1 MTAAR
6 PVFVDGEVLAAADL
20 TSMEVTAR
28 DRDARHARHLH
39 TPGVAAGLRL
49 VKIDRKT
56 TANQKYVDV
65 TLTAGYAVDGTGREL
80 VLAADEQLS
89 PDRFLSDNPNP
100 PLEPG
105 ETFSVW
111 HPVFV
116 RGFDAPATGPAQATT
131 CATGGGRSTVEELV
145 EVEFGRPGD
154 TDRDQPVP
162 PPDAGPGDGAW
173 RVLVGFVR
181 LDTSINR
188 FSDAGDTADGLTAS
202 GAGARAALVAAPA
215 GRLELR
221 AGSDPTAGVPAV
233 LLDAGS
239 GGLSFGTHDGS
250 GAITPLVEV
259 DSAGNLTAKGV
270 VSGVQTAGSVRVA
283 AGTTSDGLVLPLPAG
298 VDQATVDSGGLVVSI
313 MLTPTLPPLSGAPA
327 NSVFVPTVCAVDT
340 DRRVS
345 CRGRWVNPVA
355 GTLGAEQTIS
365 CDYLVLVSVPETP

>member
-1 MTAAR
+1 
-6 PVFVDGEVLAAADL
+6 
-20 TSMEVTAR
+20 MEVIGR

-39 TPGVAAGLRL
+39 TPGVAAGLKL
-49 VKIDRKT
+49 VPTDRKT
-56 TANQKYVDV
+56 TTNQDYVDV

-80 VLAADEQLS
+80 VLAADEQPS

-116 RGFDAPATGPAQATT
+116 RGIDAPAVGPAQART
-131 CATGGGRSTVEELV
+131 CTTGGGRSTVDELV

-154 TDRDQPVP
+154 TDQDQTVP

-188 FSDAGDTADGLTAS
+188 FKAVGETADGLTVS
-202 GAGARAALVAAPA
+202 GAGARAGLVAAPA

-221 AGSDPTAGVPAV
+221 AGSAPTAGVPAV
-233 LLDAGS
+233 VIDAGS

-250 GAITPLVEV
+250 GAVSPLLEV
-259 DSAGNLTAKGV
+259 DSAGNLTAKGALK
-270 VSGVQTAGSVRVA
+270 GVQTAGAVRVS
-283 AGTTSDGLVLPLPAG
+283 AGTASDGTVLPLPAG
-298 VDQATVDSGGLVVSI
+298 VDQATVDSGGLEVSVL
-313 MLTPTLPPLSGAPA
+313 LTPQLPPLSGAPA

-345 CRGRWVNPVA
+345 CRGRWVNPA
-355 GTLGAEQTIS
+355 SATLGTEQTIS
-365 CDYLVLVSVPETP
+365 CDFLVLVSVPEGP